1 MTAKMKMTRM
11 KEVQPTMK
19 LEPGMIVR
27 IQGKRTR
34 YKIVGYQDNSD
45 VRFGEL
51 FPPRLVFQNLHTGLR
66 FTYGVQAA
74 EHIPFELISK

>member
-1 MTAKMKMTRM
+1 MTRM
-11 KEVQPTMK
+11 KEMMSTMK

-45 VRFGEL
+45 IWRGDLIPSRF
-51 FPPRLVFQNLHTGLR
+51 VFQNLSNGLR

-74 EHIPFELISK
+74 EHLPFELISK

>member
-1 MTAKMKMTRM
+1 M
-11 KEVQPTMK
+11 KEALPAMK

-34 YKIVGYQDNSD
+34 YQIVGYQDNSN
-45 VRFGEL
+45 VIHGEL
-51 FPPRLVFQNLHTGLR
+51 FPPRFVFQNLHTGLR

-74 EHIPFELISK
+74 EHLPFELISK

>member
-1 MTAKMKMTRM
+1 MTARMKKMRM
-11 KEVQPTMK
+11 KEAPPTMK

-34 YKIVGYQDNSD
+34 YKIVGYQNDSD
-45 VRFGEL
+45 IWRGDLIPSRF
-51 FPPRLVFQNLHTGLR
+51 VFQNLHTGLR

-74 EHIPFELISK
+74 ENLPFELISK

>member
-1 MTAKMKMTRM
+1 
-11 KEVQPTMK
+11 MK

-27 IQGKRTR
+27 IQGKRIH

-45 VRFGEL
+45 IWRGDLIPSRF
-51 FPPRLVFQNLHTGLR
+51 VFQNLSNGLR

-74 EHIPFELISK
+74 ENLPFELISK